1 MGASNNPKNLS
12 YALSTSCRGK
22 LDAGVP
28 SPSFDKL
35 RTGQALSQK
44 ERDFTPSGTAG
55 GSLRSN
61 GVPTGV
67 PLAGVR
73 AGDEGLRYV

>member
-35 RTGQALSQK
+35 RTGQALSRR
-44 ERDFTPSGTAG
+44 ERDFTPF
-55 GSLRSN
+55 SLREK
-61 GVPTGV
+61 GWG
-67 PLAGVR
+67 
-73 AGDEGLRYV
+73 